1 LVEIWFL
8 DVEVFN
14 FLTDAVLVGYFKG
27 SLTLLVFAVYAYV
40 DVGGG

>member
-1 LVEIWFL
+1 
-8 DVEVFN
+8 
-14 FLTDAVLVGYFKG
+14 LVGYFKG